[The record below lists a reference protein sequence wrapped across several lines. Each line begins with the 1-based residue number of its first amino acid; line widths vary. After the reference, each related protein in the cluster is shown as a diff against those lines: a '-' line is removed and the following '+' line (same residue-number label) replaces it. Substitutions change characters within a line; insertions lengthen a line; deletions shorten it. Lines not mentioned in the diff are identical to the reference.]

1 MMCEAD
7 ALLLVL
13 GPFETDVGL
22 ITGKLFEYFAS
33 GRPILALGPQEGDV
47 ASLLDETKTGHILA
61 WSDVA
66 GTSEFILELYERWK
80 RGDLFENA
88 NSSNIMRYTRR
99 EETRQL
105 GELLTKSLPRA

>member
-61 WSDVA
+61 WGDVA
-66 GTSEFILELYERWK
+66 GTSEFILELYEPWE
-80 RGDLFENA
+80 RGDPFGNA
-88 NSSNIMRYTRR
+88 SSSNITRFTRR
-99 EETRQL
+99 EQTRQL
-105 GELLTKSLPRA
+105 TDVFNSTVNSE